1 MELGCS
7 HCSHFSTSSC
17 GVCSGVTSE
26 KNVRM
31 PGESCISACAALSSS
46 CNANATAALN
56 VSEISPVVERL
67 GGGTCNSVTESV
79 SFSAPSYRS
88 SSRNCRASNRQS
100 ASCSAAPSSAVRRI
114 CFCGDPSLAVFHGWT
129 IGGAGR
135 AMTEN
140 CNFGGRQYR
149 IAW

>member
-56 VSEISPVVERL
+56 VSVISPVVERL
-67 GGGTCNSVTESV
+67 GVTCDEV
-79 SFSAPSYRS
+79 SETAFSFAPFYDSRGNDPSACRTSDKQSALCSSAPSS
-88 SSRNCRASNRQS
+88 TSD
-100 ASCSAAPSSAVRRI
+100 VRRI

-129 IGGAGR
+129 LGGAGR

-140 CNFGGRQYR
+140 CNFGR
-149 IAW
+149 IL